1 MSTAFGAGI
10 LLYQPRVQ
18 FSATLK
24 DKERSTMPKTG
35 RPKKENPKLVKYSVR
50 FDIEMEREL
59 REYCV
64 RHGIT
69 RMEAIRQA
77 LSLLM
82 GGGKNV

>member
-1 MSTAFGAGI
+1 MVHPAGAGD
-10 LLYQPRVQ
+10 LRDHRRFH
-18 FSATLK
+18 FSATP
-24 DKERSTMPKTG
+24 KERGQNSMARTG
-35 RPKKENPKLVKYSVR
+35 RPRKENPKTVKYSVR
-50 FDIEMEREL
+50 FDIDTEKEL

-82 GGGKNV
+82 GGGGND